1 MIEKLC
7 KPVLVLNKNWTAIG
21 TSPVYK
27 ALNLLFSLD
36 NRGMHKAVIIGDSC
50 IPYTWK
56 EWSLIKPKN
65 EYEAIRTVDIWYKIP
80 EIIRLTSYDRFPRQ
94 TVIFS
99 RANIFKRDGY
109 ECQYCGIKPGSEE
122 LSIDHVIPKSKGG
135 KTTWENC
142 VLCCISCNS
151 IKGNRELYEVRSG
164 KFSHGMVL
172 AKKPIKPRLKDLKMS
187 VYYESWK
194 QWLDTAYW
202 NIELENQNYDNK
214 II

>member
-1 MIEKLC
+1 MKVPSVC
-7 KPVLVLNKNWTAIG
+7 VTKDYFHFKKTA
-21 TSPVYK
+21 K
-27 ALNLLFSLD
+27 
-36 NRGMHKAVIIGDSC
+36 
-50 IPYTWK
+50 
-56 EWSLIKPKN
+56 
-65 EYEAIRTVDIWYKIP
+65 
-80 EIIRLTSYDRFPRQ
+80 
-94 TVIFS
+94 FS
-99 RANIFKRDGY
+99 RSNMFLRDMY
-109 ECQYCGIKPGSEE
+109 QCQYCGDVFQHHD
-122 LSIDHVIPKSKGG
+122 LTLDHMIPRAQGG

-151 IKGNRELYEVRSG
+151 IKGNRELYEIRSG
-164 KFSHGMVL
+164 KFPHGMVL

>member
-109 ECQYCGIKPGSEE
+109 ECVYCGSKKH
-122 LSIDHVIPKSKGG
+122 LTLDHVLPKSRGG
-135 KTTWENC
+135 TNEWTNLVTCCSKCNRQKDNKTPE
-142 VLCCISCNS
+142 
-151 IKGNRELYEVRSG
+151 E
-164 KFSHGMVL
+164 
-172 AKKPIKPRLKDLKMS
+172 AKMS
-187 VYYESWK
+187 MSRSAYEPP
-194 QWLDTAYW
+194 
-202 NIELENQNYDNK
+202 IMYDDVVLLNVWTEFQK
-214 II
+214 SFG